1 MKDNR
6 EEIKQQCKSQ
16 AFYFVKRGF
25 GVDLWRWYKNMRAI
39 KPTRKQK
46 EFIAK
51 IKLNYQNW
59 LVVKEDESVLVIRH
73 KDTGTERRIKKHG
86 ADN

>member
-1 MKDNR
+1 
-6 EEIKQQCKSQ
+6 
-16 AFYFVKRGF
+16 
-25 GVDLWRWYKNMRAI
+25 MRAI

-59 LVVKEDESVLVIRH
+59 LVVKEDESVLVIRR